1 MRTLKS
7 LLLAACCLATAFPA
21 LAGEITG
28 LRTEATSF
36 KEWGA
41 PGLLIDGDPA
51 TAWVAGRSGPGP
63 GKRLTFRLPGP
74 RTITRLRIANGNQGE
89 GLFGRFRCITEA
101 VLVLHDSGVHR
112 FTLRPEQGEQDVVF
126 PPARVSSFDIVIAG
140 VSEPAEQPE
149 PGRDKVAVS
158 EVRVFDDADGSAT
171 VDAVPAPP
179 AIKAAPAPRGASSTT
194 PPAADEPAAMDF
206 FAATKPGAAWLKA
219 AVAVSAPAPLEPGAS
234 DGDVQ
239 PWMTRLVADYFA
251 GLASLADGYADVFVP
266 SIREREQRALLKLRK
281 DMGARRGELRS
292 ARGDAGGL
300 SLKRPIVRGRAA
312 MVRVD
317 GVYRFN
323 AGGRT
328 FDFPVQANF
337 SFADEGTGW
346 RINGVERH

>member
-7 LLLAACCLATAFPA
+7 LLLAACCLATALPA

-28 LRTEATSF
+28 LRAEASSY

-41 PGLLIDGDPA
+41 PALLIDGDPA
-51 TAWVAGRSGPGP
+51 TAWVAGRSATGP

-74 RTITRLRIANGNQGE
+74 QTITRLRIANGNQGE
-89 GLFGRFRCITEA
+89 GLFGQFRCITDA
-101 VLVLHDSGVHR
+101 ILVLHDSGVHR
-112 FTLRPEQGEQDVVF
+112 FTLRPEQGQQDVVF
-126 PPARVSSFDIVIAG
+126 PPARVSSFDIVIAA

-158 EVRVFDDADGSAT
+158 EVRVFDDAEGPST
-171 VDAVPAPP
+171 VDAPSASP
-179 AIKAAPAPRGASSTT
+179 AIQAAPAPGSAPPTA
-194 PPAADEPAAMDF
+194 PPAGDDPASMDF

-219 AVAVSAPAPLEPGAS
+219 AVAASDPAPLEPGAS

-300 SLKRPIVRGRAA
+300 SLERPIVRGKAA

-317 GVYRFN
+317 GVYRFT

-328 FDFPVQANF
+328 FDFPVRANF
-337 SFADEGTGW
+337 SFADEGAGW
-346 RINGVERH
+346 LINGVERR